1 MRLYLTLWH
10 NPDRDNSRVSD
21 HPLQRYIRLQ
31 DFIWIALF
39 AALIATSQTR
49 RAPEV
54 SILVALAVVQVLE
67 SKVPAVSSTRSRIFW
82 IALKLAL
89 GYVLIGYTGNL
100 QSSYWLLLAL
110 PVLSAA
116 TALGVGGTLAV
127 SIVAAA
133 AYLSF
138 YFFYHL
144 CRGPFDVDCFV
155 LEPSDKSELVLHAVF
170 LAMVGTLAN
179 TLAEGL
185 RIQTQRSRRAAEQ
198 LSAANAQIQQAEDAV
213 RRSDR
218 LAALGQLS
226 AGLAHELRNPLGTIR
241 GSAEMLTRSVS
252 AENEVAREVAGFI
265 SSEVDRANSLITR
278 FLHFARPLELRPD
291 TADLTQTID
300 RAVANVE
307 REAPGI
313 AIYKNYAPEIP
324 PFSFDAELMERV
336 LYNLILNAAQ
346 ASAPG
351 GAVTVKLRA
360 AADAAE
366 ISVIDR
372 GSGVDAKNL
381 GAIFNPFFTTKAEGV
396 GLGLAIVAKIVDE
409 HGGKIAVES
418 EPGKGSVFQV
428 LLPMNPT
435 IREAT

>member
-1 MRLYLTLWH
+1 LSNRPLT
-10 NPDRDNSRVSD
+10 RFV
-21 HPLQRYIRLQ
+21 RLQ

-39 AALIATSQTR
+39 AALIAGQTR
-49 RAPEV
+49 GAPEV
-54 SILVALAVVQVLE
+54 SMLVALAVVQVLE
-67 SKVPAVSSTRSRIFW
+67 SKVPGPYSTPGRIFFW

-89 GYVLIGYTGNL
+89 GYLLIGYTYALG
-100 QSSYWLLLAL
+100 SPYWPLLAL

-116 TALGVGGTLAV
+116 TALGAGGTLAV
-127 SIVAAA
+127 SLISAGSYV
-133 AYLSF
+133 SF
-138 YFFYHL
+138 YFFDPEVNQHWF
-144 CRGPFDVDCFV
+144 RDPQDV
-155 LEPSDKSELVLHAVF
+155 SELVLRVVF
-170 LAMVGTLAN
+170 LAMVGTLVN
-179 TLAEGL
+179 SLAEDL
-185 RIQTQRSRRAAEQ
+185 RIETQRARRSAEQ
-198 LSAANAQIQQAEDAV
+198 LLTANVQIQQAEEAV

-252 AENEVAREVAGFI
+252 AENEIAREVAGFI
-265 SSEVDRANSLITR
+265 SSEVDRCNSLITR

-291 TADLTQTID
+291 VADLAQTID

-346 ASAPG
+346 ATAPG
-351 GAVTVKLRA
+351 GTVTVKTRA
-360 AADAAE
+360 ASEAVE

-372 GSGVDAKNL
+372 GPGIDAKNL

-428 LLPMNPT
+428 LLPMRSTAHQPM
-435 IREAT
+435 A